1 MRTFLI
7 GLLILLVSCSH
18 TGQKQNTAVLNDSIK
33 IKNENLKTYTWDD
46 ELCHYT
52 CKYDST
58 LVSYRQLKNSYDLG
72 YQTDRFEIRT
82 QTTASVIGDIEKLNV
97 DSLDNEF
104 ERKIND
110 LKSLE
115 VINTKYWL
123 NLKEKKI
130 LELTK
135 VYELSKL
142 QILGYKYPDTLNYT
156 NCPIECKKYI
166 VGLVK
171 GGDELLKVWMELHK
185 ELIKQQKKIGAS
197 NETIE
202 FLNNKFSE
210 KYNSVDNLSYAQMD
224 VISFG
229 WWNNVNKTINRVNT
243 DDFQTEYRKN
253 FTEMKEECDESD

>member
-7 GLLILLVSCSH
+7 GLLILFVSCSH
-18 TGQKQNTAVLNDSIK
+18 TGQKQNIAVLNDSIK
-33 IKNENLKTYTWDD
+33 NNNENLKTYTWDD

-58 LVSYRQLKNSYDLG
+58 LVSYRQLRNSYDLG

-123 NLKEKKI
+123 NLKQKKI

-142 QILGYKYPDTLNYT
+142 QILGYTYPDTLNYKG
-156 NCPIECKKYI
+156 CPIECKKYI

-171 GGDELLKVWMELHK
+171 GGDELLKVWMELHN
-185 ELIKQQKKIGAS
+185 ELIKRQKKIGAS

-229 WWNNVNKTINRVNT
+229 WWNTINSTISRVNT

-253 FTEMKEECDESD
+253 FTDMKEECDESD